1 MPHIITGEI
10 RKDVYIKDGQG
21 QKGPYRLYVVEIS
34 ESYKNRDGNR
44 EYTNYRAPIFASE
57 AMQQWLDHSLVKG
70 NVISLQCDRLKV
82 DMREHNG
89 NTYTTLEMLQP
100 KILFLG
106 SITGQ
111 QGASGQQQAQRQATQ
126 QQAPR
131 QAPQQ
136 QSPSPQQDFDDDIP
150 F

>member
-57 AMQQWLDHSLVKG
+57 AMQQWLDPQLVKG
-70 NVISLQCDRLKV
+70 NVISLQCDQLKV
-82 DMREHNG
+82 DIREHNG

-100 KILFLG
+100 KIVFLG
-106 SITGQ
+106 TMTGQ
-111 QGASGQQQAQRQATQ
+111 QGSNTNQQPQRQAQ
-126 QQAPR
+126 QSRSQNQP
-131 QAPQQ
+131 
-136 QSPSPQQDFDDDIP
+136 QSPSPQQNFDDDIP

>member
-57 AMQQWLDHSLVKG
+57 AMQQWLDPQLVKG
-70 NVISLQCDRLKV
+70 NVISLQCDQLKV
-82 DMREHNG
+82 DIREHNG

-100 KILFLG
+100 KIVFLG
-106 SITGQ
+106 TMTGQ
-111 QGASGQQQAQRQATQ
+111 QGSNSHQQPQRQAHQNSAQT
-126 QQAPR
+126 P
-131 QAPQQ
+131 Q
-136 QSPSPQQDFDDDIP
+136 QSPSPQQNFDDDIP